1 MLGSNHF
8 CTRPRVRGWEL
19 NTRFEGADS
28 LYLSKTLSGMGGR
41 HTFSVSL
48 RFELT
53 FGLQKIPVPS
63 FLIRL
68 EILYLA

>member
-48 RFELT
+48 RFDPLLL
-53 FGLQKIPVPS
+53 GVNSIPVC
-63 FLIRL
+63 
-68 EILYLA
+68 LAGIPY